1 MCDFSVNLLI
11 LWLCFGLA
19 ICVLICVVVWFTC
32 LTCVAFAGLFA
43 TMGDGLVGGFW
54 CCVWLFGSARV

>member
-11 LWLCFGLA
+11 LWLCFVLA

-32 LTCVAFAGLFA
+32 LTCVAFARLFA
-43 TMGDGLVGGFW
+43 TMSDGLVGGF
-54 CCVWLFGSARV
+54 